1 MGTTIMSRTQPAYV
15 TEETYQYHRARQDT
29 DIRGEFGRQASLIEQ
44 GNNQLRIDLTTTFN
58 DKLSNVNGTL
68 SGRVGELSH
77 EVQQLKSEVSQ
88 VKSEVSQVKSEVSQV
103 KKRLDHIEGD
113 VGEVRS
119 SLLDFGIRLERMEKV
134 RMNGTKS
141 RLYDKI
147 EMFGKIVPGVGYQ
160 MPRYVPKNAGE
171 FWKLKRDVNAINIRR
186 LIYLVEFYN
195 IDDYQHWHRTQFEDD
210 MTSDPDDMQSDDE
223 QSSSDSASSDLSLED
238 AVQRYPTQA
247 VQKVATV
254 LSLIEENFE
263 RALKYQQL
271 PRRIEKRLQSRENQP
286 MEEAKR
292 QRLPLRPSPEVPKP
306 TLTLSQLLRENP
318 IRPNLMEAQLEYDDS
333 SSAAK
338 ARAQM
343 IRKLKGGPHSNSP
356 SITYPEGSPTEPNE
370 SPKLQD

>member
-1 MGTTIMSRTQPAYV
+1 MSRTQPAYV

-88 VKSEVSQVKSEVSQV
+88 VKSEVSQVK
-103 KKRLDHIEGD
+103 KRLDHIEGD

-160 MPRYVPKNAGE
+160 MPRYVPKNA
-171 FWKLKRDVNAINIRR
+171 
-186 LIYLVEFYN
+186 
-195 IDDYQHWHRTQFEDD
+195 
-210 MTSDPDDMQSDDE
+210 
-223 QSSSDSASSDLSLED
+223 ASS
-238 AVQRYPTQA
+238 
-247 VQKVATV
+247 
-254 LSLIEENFE
+254 
-263 RALKYQQL
+263 
-271 PRRIEKRLQSRENQP
+271 
-286 MEEAKR
+286 
-292 QRLPLRPSPEVPKP
+292 
-306 TLTLSQLLRENP
+306 
-318 IRPNLMEAQLEYDDS
+318 
-333 SSAAK
+333 
-338 ARAQM
+338 
-343 IRKLKGGPHSNSP
+343 
-356 SITYPEGSPTEPNE
+356 GS
-370 SPKLQD
+370 

>member
-1 MGTTIMSRTQPAYV
+1 M
-15 TEETYQYHRARQDT
+15 
-29 DIRGEFGRQASLIEQ
+29 
-44 GNNQLRIDLTTTFN
+44 TTTN
-58 DKLSNVNGTL
+58 IGIDSVR
-68 SGRVGELSH
+68 GR
-77 EVQQLKSEVSQ
+77 
-88 VKSEVSQVKSEVSQV
+88 
-103 KKRLDHIEGD
+103 
-113 VGEVRS
+113 
-119 SLLDFGIRLERMEKV
+119 
-134 RMNGTKS
+134 
-141 RLYDKI
+141 Y
-147 EMFGKIVPGVGYQ
+147 
-160 MPRYVPKNAGE
+160 A
-171 FWKLKRDVNAINIRR
+171 
-186 LIYLVEFYN
+186 
-195 IDDYQHWHRTQFEDD
+195 
-210 MTSDPDDMQSDDE
+210 SDPDDMQSDDE
-223 QSSSDSASSDLSLED
+223 QSSSDSASSDLSLEE
-238 AVQRYPTQA
+238 AVQRYPPQA
-247 VQKVATV
+247 VEKVATV

-292 QRLPLRPSPEVPKP
+292 QRLPLRPYPEVPKP